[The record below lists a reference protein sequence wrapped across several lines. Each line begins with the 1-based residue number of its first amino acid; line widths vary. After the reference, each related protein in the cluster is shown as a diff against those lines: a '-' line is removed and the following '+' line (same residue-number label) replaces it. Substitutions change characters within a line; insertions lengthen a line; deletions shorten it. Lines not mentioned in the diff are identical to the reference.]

1 MSEAKALA
9 QDEKNERRLAKKA
22 FKKQEKKE
30 HKQQLRLAH
39 RVERYTLLKT
49 TAIIFFFLSL
59 LFLVQFILTKYCNY
73 YFNFGD
79 DSVNYKDINWMQP
92 FEKWNW
98 EIRNDFKYVEVV
110 TQSTIPG
117 VTVSGKVLII
127 KDLFW
132 DGTNQTMA
140 VTREALVINNFANIL
155 LYIFF
160 TTTFAIGVI
169 LLLCYFLV
177 GRRKI
182 REVIEEYTEYK
193 VALSQKGN
201 TTTPT
206 TNVQPMIAQP
216 VMFKETIILRD
227 SEKAAPLPEQPIT
240 APVVEPEP
248 EPFFEPEPEPFEP
261 EPILFEDG
269 DTVPFIVPKAPKKKR
284 KKYPSVGKK
293 DLVAEMYDVLKG
305 SLTLRELNRIYD
317 LTFETIVEELM
328 KSQENEIMIPNFGK
342 FAKVT
347 ILAHEGINPST
358 GEKVWIETKH
368 KVKFTP
374 SITLKRLMEETTK
387 K

>member
-1 MSEAKALA
+1 
-9 QDEKNERRLAKKA
+9 
-22 FKKQEKKE
+22 
-30 HKQQLRLAH
+30 
-39 RVERYTLLKT
+39 
-49 TAIIFFFLSL
+49 
-59 LFLVQFILTKYCNY
+59 
-73 YFNFGD
+73 
-79 DSVNYKDINWMQP
+79 
-92 FEKWNW
+92 
-98 EIRNDFKYVEVV
+98 
-110 TQSTIPG
+110 
-117 VTVSGKVLII
+117 
-127 KDLFW
+127 
-132 DGTNQTMA
+132 MA

-201 TTTPT
+201 TTPS

-216 VMFKETIILRD
+216 MMFKETIILRD

-248 EPFFEPEPEPFEP
+248 IEPEPIEPEPIEPEPIEPEPIEP

-269 DTVPFIVPKAPKKKR
+269 DVVPFIVPKAPKKKR

-293 DLVAEMYDVLKG
+293 DLIAEMYDVLKG

-358 GEKVWIETKH
+358 GEKV
-368 KVKFTP
+368 
-374 SITLKRLMEETTK
+374 
-387 K
+387 

>member
-9 QDEKNERRLAKKA
+9 QDQKNERRLEKKA
-22 FKKQEKKE
+22 SKKQEKKE
-30 HKQQLRLAH
+30 RKQQLRLAH
-39 RVERYTLLKT
+39 RIERYTLLKT
-49 TAIIFFFLSL
+49 TAIIFFCLSL
-59 LFLVQFILTKYCNY
+59 FFLVQFILTKYCNY

-79 DSVNYKDINWMQP
+79 DAINYKDVNWMAP

-98 EIRNDFKYVEVV
+98 EIRNDFDYVEVV
-110 TQSTIPG
+110 IQSTVPG
-117 VTVSGKVLII
+117 VTVSGKVLIVT
-127 KDLFW
+127 DLFW
-132 DGTNQTMA
+132 GGTNQAMA

-160 TTTFAIGVI
+160 TTMFVIGVI
-169 LLLCYFLV
+169 LLLSYFLI

-201 TTTPT
+201 TTTNIT
-206 TNVQPMIAQP
+206 TQPM
-216 VMFKETIILRD
+216 MFKETIIVRD
-227 SEKAAPLPEQPIT
+227 SEKTTHEQPVTIT
-240 APVVEPEP
+240 EPIAEVEPEP
-248 EPFFEPEPEPFEP
+248 IVIDEPDETLP
-261 EPILFEDG
+261 
-269 DTVPFIVPKAPKKKR
+269 VVMANKPKKKR

-293 DLVAEMYDVLKG
+293 DLVAEMYDALKG

-342 FAKVT
+342 FVKVT
-347 ILAHEGINPST
+347 IPAHEGINPAT

-368 KVKFTP
+368 KVKFSP
-374 SITLKRLMEETTK
+374 SITLKRLMDPNNK